1 MNLLPADPMR
11 KSAVLLA
18 FLALSGVY
26 FVHTYLYKP
35 RAEAVEAQRTRLGQ
49 LEDRNRRAE
58 AGAAMGGH
66 TLEERLALYEEH
78 IGRLERLIPAN
89 EEVAVLLEAISEE
102 ERRAGVEMTMMRP
115 EPLEPGEFYDRWSYQ
130 LGVRGSYHAVG
141 SFMTAIASLER
152 IVAPTDVVITLDGT
166 SSGDG
171 GADDGGVLA
180 SFRIQTYVATSKP
193 TAVRARPPEETG
205 GPET

>member
-1 MNLLPADPMR
+1 MNLLPPDPMK

-35 RAEAVEAQRTRLGQ
+35 RAEAAKTQRTRLGQ

-58 AGAAMGGH
+58 AGAAMGGRA
-66 TLEERLALYEEH
+66 LEERIVLYEEH
-78 IGRLERLIPAN
+78 IARLERLIPAN
-89 EEVAVLLEAISEE
+89 EEVAALLEAISEQ
-102 ERRAGVEMTMMRP
+102 ERRVGVEMMMMRP

-141 SFMTAIASLER
+141 SFMTAVASLER
-152 IVAPTDVVITLDGT
+152 IVAPTDVVITPDGT

-171 GADDGGVLA
+171 GGVLA
-180 SFRIQTYVATSKP
+180 SFRIQTYVAASHPP
-193 TAVRARPPEETG
+193 TAQAGPPEETG
-205 GPET
+205 GPDT